1 VGREVL
7 LVASVTKRYPTTLF
21 VLLAACLCG
30 RGQQHRTPS
39 FESLVAAAEKAQAV
53 ADYETAAKDY
63 RDALKIRADIPQ
75 LWANL
80 GLMQHE
86 SGDMSGAMASFRT
99 AIGLNPSLYVPNLF
113 LGIELAHAGNL
124 KEAEPLLAKAERLNR
139 GDAQAPLALGRAY
152 SAEARYAAAALELTH
167 ATALSPNLAAA
178 WFELGV
184 ARLQE
189 VEGDAYTMSE
199 QGKQSPF
206 AGALYAESLVKQ
218 ARFGEAAS
226 LFESILNKEPQP
238 PCIRSSL
245 GFALLRGHEEAAAE
259 TQFAAERSRHPECS
273 LALLGQARLALGA
286 HHMEEAASLMTELWG
301 RDHGFVQT
309 NAAELLGGLPESDPP
324 AIETMLTQLEP
335 AVRAGVAAALNSAD
349 AGDREPDNNAAA
361 TKRSSARELYAE
373 GAFSECESRLDAE
386 HVPVPA
392 GQLELLAACAFFA
405 GHLERTSDAAAK
417 LRASQPRSLAG
428 IYWSIQA
435 NERLA
440 LIALAKFQQLAPD
453 SARSHI
459 LLGDIYHQLERNDD
473 AEAEYRNALAFGPP
487 DPAALIG
494 LAGACL
500 TNNHVPCAA
509 QAAQTA
515 LERNPDDPELNLVMG
530 EALVA
535 QFRYSDAEP
544 YLKKGLGSK
553 PQLVARAHALL
564 GKVFSETGRT
574 EEAIEQLQLGAA
586 GDQDGS
592 IEYMLARLYRKIGDT
607 RHAEDAIAQMKKIK
621 EQRLARGVKRVEDP
635 ELSPME
641 PPSPAPSTP

>member
-1 VGREVL
+1 MGREVL
-7 LVASVTKRYPTTLF
+7 LVGGVTKRYPTTLF

-30 RGQQHRTPS
+30 RGQQRSTPGL
-39 FESLVAAAEKAQAV
+39 ESLLAAAEQAQTV
-53 ADYETAAKDY
+53 ADYGTAAKDY
-63 RDALKIRADIPQ
+63 RDALKIRADIPE

-80 GLMQHE
+80 GLMQHQ
-86 SGDMSGAMASFRT
+86 SGDMAGAMASFRT
-99 AIGLNPSLYVPNLF
+99 AIRLRPSLYVANLF
-113 LGIELAHAGNL
+113 LGIELVRAGNA
-124 KEAEPLLAKAERLNR
+124 KEAEPLLVKAEKLNR

-152 SAEARYAAAALELTH
+152 SGEGRFAAAASELTQ

-178 WFELGV
+178 WFELGI
-184 ARLQE
+184 ARLRQ

-199 QGKQSPF
+199 QGKESPF

-245 GFALLRGHEEAAAE
+245 GFALLRGHEMAAAE
-259 TQFAAERSRHPECS
+259 AQFAAERSAHPECS

-286 HHMEEAASLMTELWG
+286 HHMGEAARVMNELWG
-301 RDHGFVQT
+301 RDHGFVRA
-309 NAAELLGGLPESDPP
+309 NVAELLGGLPESDQP

-335 AVRAGVAAALNSAD
+335 ADRVGVAAALNSA
-349 AGDREPDNNAAA
+349 AAEDREPESSTGA
-361 TKRSSARELYAE
+361 TNRGSARELYGE
-373 GAFSECESRLDAE
+373 GAFGECESRLDAE
-386 HVPVPA
+386 HVPLPA

-405 GHLERTSDAAAK
+405 GDLQHASDAAAK
-417 LRASQPRSLAG
+417 LRASHHRSLAG

-440 LIALAKFQQLAPD
+440 LHALAKFQQLAPD

-473 AEAEYRNALAFGPP
+473 AEAEYRNALAIAPR

-515 LERNPDDPELNLVMG
+515 LERTPEDPELNLVMG
-530 EALVA
+530 EALAA
-535 QFRYSDAEP
+535 QLRYSDAEP

-564 GKVFSETGRT
+564 GKVYAETGRT
-574 EEAIEQLQLGAA
+574 AEALEQLQLGAA
-586 GDQDGS
+586 GDEDGS
-592 IEYMLARLYRKIGDT
+592 IEYMLARLYRKVGDI
-607 RHAEDAIAQMKKIK
+607 RRAEDALAEMKKIK
-621 EQRLARGVKRVEDP
+621 EQRRARGVKRVEDP
-635 ELSPME
+635 ELSSME
-641 PPSPAPSTP
+641 TPSPAASTP